1 MILCADVGGTKT
13 LLGLFDAEG
22 KATQAIVQQRY
33 LARDWPRFEALLE
46 DFLSQHQSL
55 IQVRPIRAAC
65 LGVAG
70 PIDDGVVRM
79 TNLNWTLDAASLSPT
94 LGPIPIRLV
103 NDFEAAASGIDS
115 LSPED
120 SFELQAGRPKVG
132 GNQLVIGAGTGLGVA
147 WRVWRQGR
155 YEVLTGEGGHV
166 GYSPI
171 NEVQARCMARALG
184 EVDRVVAEHFVSGP
198 GLVHLYRALDE
209 ATPFSMA
216 GDASGVSAQEVV
228 HRALAEAE
236 PRALA
241 AVKEFFLS
249 YGAVAAS
256 HALTLL
262 ARGGVFVAGGMVTRL
277 TEVVKDGSFLAGFHR
292 AGPYSE
298 LLQSMPIHVVT
309 HPDLGLLGAAV
320 IARRL
325 LD

>member
-13 LLGLFDAEG
+13 LLGLFDAQG
-22 KATQAIVQQRY
+22 GAWQAIVQQRY
-33 LARDWPRFEALLE
+33 LARDWPSFDALLD
-46 DFLSQHQSL
+46 DFLRQHQSL

-70 PIDDGVVRM
+70 PVDAGVVRM
-79 TNLNWTLDAASLSPT
+79 TNLNWTLDSARLKQT

-115 LSPED
+115 LSPQD
-120 SFELQAGRPKVG
+120 LFELQPGRPTPG

-171 NEVQARCMARALG
+171 NEVQARCMARMRG
-184 EVDRVVAEHFVSGP
+184 VVDRVVAEHVVSGP

-209 ATPFSMA
+209 GAPFSMSL
-216 GDASGVSAQEVV
+216 DDSGLSAQEVV
-228 HRALAEAE
+228 RRAREQSE
-236 PRALA
+236 PRALS

-249 YGAVAAS
+249 YGAIAAS

-277 TEVVKDGSFLAGFHR
+277 MEPVKDGAFLAGFHR
-292 AGPYSE
+292 TGPYSA
-298 LLQSMPIHVVT
+298 LLESMPVHVVT

-320 IARRL
+320 IARGL